1 MLLFHLF
8 MTSAHVGCGETFSVG
23 AGIWTRDSTNLH
35 KFNWKLDLKLFISD
49 SQRPNCGIKLPSWN
63 LRSMTH
69 WRKQSWC
76 LKILP
81 TREHTGKKRREGKN
95 TISRAVVV
103 TQLVEWSL
111 PTSEIR
117 SSNPV
122 IVKLYML
129 TDNCCFENIKIIWNG
144 PIKKLQFRAKIIEV
158 KGRILIFGSLW
169 KFL

>member
-1 MLLFHLF
+1 MKVRFETVHLRL
-8 MTSAHVGCGETFSVG
+8 SKAKL
-23 AGIWTRDSTNLH
+23 RH
-35 KFNWKLDLKLFISD
+35 KIAKLEFKVNDTLEEAKLIPKD
-49 SQRPNCGIKLPSWN
+49 
-63 LRSMTH
+63 T
-69 WRKQSWC
+69 
-76 LKILP
+76 